1 MNKIKFHLFYN
12 PIEMYKTVLFLIA
25 FLICLNPKSWATP
38 IPPGP
43 YLNVSIVSSNE
54 SNNACVGEQIQLS
67 PVFENPE
74 MLEFLVGDIGPGS
87 NGTVFFDKGNDSDGW
102 RYLQLASFDIIIPD
116 SINTGFGC
124 DCENVDADNI
134 GPGSGFDN
142 FLEWKSSPCASDLI
156 QYIDELNIV
165 GFDDWYIPSK
175 DELNLLYAFLLN
187 QNSVFI
193 EPFLEGYYWSSSPA
207 AFGDCGNNGGVFQ
220 KSMISGAIQNVSRND
235 SNGKIRLIRRFSNRP
250 SFLWSTGHQDS
261 TLYVSNDIEGTVGYS
276 VQVGAYHNVWR
287 GTHFLFPGVSV
298 YYYNSTSQI
307 DIQYDYDY
315 LAPQN
320 STLID
325 GDSILFNGNYIKES
339 GVYSDTSTNS
349 DGCRVITQLNLQVL
363 PIPLKC
369 RIDVSYCAGDLQKL
383 SLFADPPDS
392 PGNPLSIQWSTG
404 ATTPQITLEPNA
416 SGIYSVTV
424 SDDVQSCT
432 ASIQIQNP

>member
-1 MNKIKFHLFYN
+1 
-12 PIEMYKTVLFLIA
+12 MYKTVLFLIA

-193 EPFLEGYYWSSSPA
+193 EPFIEGYYWSSSPA

-220 KSMISGAIQNVSRND
+220 KSMILRYQCHQNYRHEILLFWFCLDQVDRT
-235 SNGKIRLIRRFSNRP
+235 KHLHYHLILKFHIISLCLDMGYNQI
-250 SFLWSTGHQDS
+250 FL
-261 TLYVSNDIEGTVGYS
+261 
-276 VQVGAYHNVWR
+276 R
-287 GTHFLFPGVSV
+287 G
-298 YYYNSTSQI
+298 
-307 DIQYDYDY
+307 
-315 LAPQN
+315 
-320 STLID
+320 
-325 GDSILFNGNYIKES
+325 
-339 GVYSDTSTNS
+339 
-349 DGCRVITQLNLQVL
+349 
-363 PIPLKC
+363 
-369 RIDVSYCAGDLQKL
+369 
-383 SLFADPPDS
+383 
-392 PGNPLSIQWSTG
+392 
-404 ATTPQITLEPNA
+404 
-416 SGIYSVTV
+416 
-424 SDDVQSCT
+424 
-432 ASIQIQNP
+432 